1 VGRLFSLAHTLK
13 ASALTGLIT
22 AACLGNGVLLA
33 ADPGVVLSGRALL
46 DADPPRL
53 PTLAVSE
60 PACRA
65 LHPNGLPDERII
77 AGPHRELA
85 NVFVW
90 IKAGLAE
97 ARYPAPSAPVRIDQH
112 GCRYDP
118 HVFGIRAGQVLEIVN
133 SDPVLHNIH
142 ALAKSGAPFNAAMPP
157 RPQPWTIRRT
167 FSAPEVMVRIRCDVH
182 GWMSAWAGVLPHPFF
197 AVTGPDGRFALPPLP
212 PGTYTLAAWHEA
224 CGIRTRTVVIG
235 AGGPAVVEFLF
246 HAPRNL

>member
-1 VGRLFSLAHTLK
+1 MDRPRLRTL
-13 ASALTGLIT
+13 ALT
-22 AACLGNGVLLA
+22 AAAGLA
-33 ADPGVVLSGRALL
+33 AATLSAANPGIAVSGRVLL

-53 PTLAVSE
+53 APLSVSE

-65 LHPNGLPDERII
+65 LHPRGLPDERIV

-97 ARYPAPSAPVRIDQH
+97 TRFPAPAIPVRIDQH
-112 GCRYDP
+112 GCRYEP
-118 HVFGIRAGQVLEIVN
+118 HVFGIRVGQPLEIVN

-142 ALAKSGAPFNAAMPP
+142 ALAKAGAPFNAAMPP
-157 RPQPWTIRRT
+157 RPQAWTIRRT
-167 FSAPEVMVRIRCDVH
+167 FTAPEVMVRIRCDVH
-182 GWMSAWAGVLPHPFF
+182 GWMSAWAGVLPHPYF
-197 AVTGPDGRFALPPLP
+197 AVSGSDGRFLLPALP

-224 CGIRTRTVVIG
+224 CGTLTRTVVIRPG
-235 AGGPAVVEFLF
+235 RPAVVEFLF